1 MTSINALT
9 LQQEKTLTNEGLRPR
24 AVRLCPIQSVGLVSK
39 LVLLDVHGRKSL
51 GRKSLSRTRGI
62 CPYYTSHI
70 WPNIE
75 ILEYGPGQAAC
86 LVLNAD
92 SGFVR
97 SVTEGAQADIVS
109 FLALIED

>member
-24 AVRLCPIQSVGLVSK
+24 AVRLCPIQSVALVSK
-39 LVLLDVHGRKSL
+39 LVLLDVH

-62 CPYYTSHI
+62 CPYYTSHL

-75 ILEYGPGQAAC
+75 ILEYGHGQAAC

-97 SVTEGAQADIVS
+97 SVTEGVQAAVVS